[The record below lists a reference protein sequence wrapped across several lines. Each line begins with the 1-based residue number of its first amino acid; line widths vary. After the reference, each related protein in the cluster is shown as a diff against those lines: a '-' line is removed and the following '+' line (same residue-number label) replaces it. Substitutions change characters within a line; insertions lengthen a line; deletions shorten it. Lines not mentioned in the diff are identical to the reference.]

1 MSSQTL
7 IFKRTVNA
15 SPAEAYRAFTKA
27 IALREGWMC
36 DVATTDVRVGGRLYL
51 WWNSGYYTSGE
62 FTALEPNK
70 AVAFTWHGRGEPGAT
85 QVQVSL
91 TPTEGGT
98 EVTLTHSGF
107 GAGPEWVEP
116 RKDSEHGWA
125 IGLEN
130 LQSVLETGQ
139 DLRFVRRPMLGINL
153 GEFNDEIAAK
163 LGVPVSEGICLQGVL
178 EGMGAQAA
186 GLQKDDVLVSL
197 GGQATTDFP
206 TLVKALQGRRAGET
220 VEVVFYRRG
229 EKKVVAMKLS
239 PRPIPEVPPTPA
251 ALAEAMRKLYADFQ
265 AELTACLAGV
275 SEAEAAHHPAPG
287 AWNALETVGHLIA
300 VERENQT
307 WITDL
312 LNDDERWS
320 DRFEN
325 PTAVPAR
332 VGAIAAAYP
341 TLAAIVE
348 ELQRSQAE
356 VVAMLAALSPEFV
369 AHKSS
374 YWRLGSN
381 LLQQPLDHVRE
392 HCAQIRAAVQA
403 ARGK

>member
-1 MSSQTL
+1 MSSQTVTV
-7 IFKRTVNA
+7 KRTVNA
-15 SPAEAYRAFTKA
+15 PPSEAYRAFTRA
-27 IALREGWMC
+27 IALREWMC
-36 DVATTDVRVGGRLYL
+36 DVATTDVRVGGRVYF

-70 AVAFTWHGRGEPGAT
+70 ALAFTWHGRGEPGAT
-85 QVQVSL
+85 QVQVSF

-116 RKDSEHGWA
+116 RQDSEHGWG

-139 DLRFVRRPMLGINL
+139 DLRLVRRPMLGINL
-153 GEFNDEIAAK
+153 DEFNAEIAAK
-163 LGVPVSEGICLQGVL
+163 LGVPVRDGIRLAGVL

-197 GGQATTDFP
+197 GGKPATDFP
-206 TLVKALQGRRAGET
+206 TLVNALQDRRAGDT
-220 VEVVFYRRG
+220 VEVVFYRHG
-229 EKKVVAMKLS
+229 EKKVVPMKLS

-251 ALAEAMRKLYADFQ
+251 ALAEAMRQAYADFQ
-265 AELTACLAGV
+265 TELAACLAGIT
-275 SEAEAAHHPAPG
+275 EAEAAHHPAPG
-287 AWNALETVGHLIA
+287 EWNALETIGHLIA

-332 VGAIAAAYP
+332 VGATAAAYP
-341 TLAAIVE
+341 TLAALAE
-348 ELQRSQAE
+348 ELQHSQAE
-356 VVAMLAALSPEFV
+356 VVAMLAALPPEFV
-369 AHKSS
+369 AHKGSF
-374 YWRLGSN
+374 WRLGQN

-392 HCAQIRAAVQA
+392 HCAQVRAAVQA

>member
-1 MSSQTL
+1 MSPQTV
-7 IFKRTVNA
+7 ICKRTVNA
-15 SPAEAYRAFTKA
+15 PAAEAYRAFTRA
-27 IALREGWMC
+27 IALREWMC
-36 DVATTDVRVGGRLYL
+36 DVATTDVRPGGRLYL

-62 FTALEPNK
+62 FTVLEPNK

-98 EVTLTHSGF
+98 EVTLAHSGF
-107 GAGPEWVEP
+107 GAGPEWDEP
-116 RKDSEHGWA
+116 RKDSEHGWG

-139 DLRFVRRPMLGINL
+139 DLRLVRRPMLGINL
-153 GEFNDEIAAK
+153 DEFNAEIAAK
-163 LGVPVSEGICLQGVL
+163 IGVPVTEGIRLAGVL
-178 EGMGAQAA
+178 DGMGAQAA

-197 GGQATTDFP
+197 GGKPATDFP
-206 TLVKALQGRRAGET
+206 TLVNALQNRRAGDT
-220 VEVVFYRRG
+220 VEVVFHRGG
-229 EKKVVAMKLS
+229 EKKVVAMTLS
-239 PRPIPEVPPTPA
+239 PRPIPAVPHTPA
-251 ALAEAMRKLYADFQ
+251 ALTEAMRQAYADFH
-265 AELTACLAGV
+265 AELTACLAGI
-275 SEAEAAHHPAPG
+275 SEAEAAYHPAPG
-287 AWNALETVGHLIA
+287 EWNALETVGHLIA

-332 VGAIAAAYP
+332 VGATAAAYP
-341 TLAAIVE
+341 TLAALAE
-348 ELQRSQAE
+348 ELRRSQAE
-356 VVAMLAALSPEFV
+356 VVAMLAALPPEFV
-369 AHKSS
+369 AHKGSF
-374 YWRLGSN
+374 WRLGQN

-403 ARGK
+403 ARGR